1 MSPFIALC
9 LLITYV
15 VWGTTY
21 LAIRFA
27 LTDLPPFLMM
37 GSRFLAAALLL
48 APLVILR
55 QRGKPE
61 DRPTARQVRN
71 CALIGAF
78 MLVGGMGMTAVAEQ
92 TISSGATTVMIA
104 SMPLFSTLWT
114 LLAGGRLRAYEI
126 GAIALGSIGI
136 AVLFRGAEFQ
146 ASTVGVLALTIAIA
160 SWSFGSQ
167 LSKRIDMPKG
177 MMAFVLEMAFGGVAL
192 VLLSL
197 ITGEAW
203 PKHIGMHAA
212 LAWGYLVVFGSAI
225 AFTAYMALVERV
237 STVMATS
244 YVYVNPPIALL
255 MGAWLADEV
264 VAPQTLGAT
273 GIILAA
279 VVVLTAGATRAAR
292 RAAA

>member
-1 MSPFIALC
+1 MTPFIALC

-48 APLVILR
+48 APLVLLR
-55 QRGKPE
+55 QRE
-61 DRPTARQVRN
+61 RVSLRQLRN
-71 CALIGAF
+71 CMLVGAF
-78 MLVGGMGMTAVAEQ
+78 LLVGGMGMTAVAEQ

-104 SMPLFSTLWT
+104 SMPLFSTLWM
-114 LLAGGRLRAYEI
+114 LLAGGRLRGYEVA
-126 GAIALGSIGI
+126 AIALGSIGI

-146 ASTVGVLALTIAIA
+146 ASAGGVLALTTAIA

-177 MMAFVLEMAFGGVAL
+177 LTAFVLEMAFGGVAL
-192 VLLSL
+192 TLLSL
-197 ITGEAW
+197 ATGEHW
-203 PKHIGMHAA
+203 PRQIGLHAA
-212 LAWGYLVVFGSAI
+212 LAWGYQVTFGSAI
-225 AFTAYMALVERV
+225 AFTAYMALVQRV

-255 MGAWLADEV
+255 MGAWLADEQ

-273 GIILAA
+273 AIILSA

-292 RAAA
+292 RAAAA

>member
-1 MSPFIALC
+1 MTPFIALC

-37 GSRFLAAALLL
+37 GSRFLAVALLL
-48 APLVILR
+48 TPIVLLR
-55 QRGKPE
+55 QRE
-61 DRPTARQVRN
+61 RVSLRQLRN
-71 CALIGAF
+71 CMLVGAF
-78 MLVGGMGMTAVAEQ
+78 LLVGGMGMTAVAQQ

-104 SMPLFSTLWT
+104 SMPLFSTLWM
-114 LLAGGRLRAYEI
+114 LLAGGRLRAYEVA
-126 GAIALGSIGI
+126 AIALGSIGI

-146 ASTVGVLALTIAIA
+146 ASTGGVLALTTAIA

-167 LSKRIDMPKG
+167 LSKHLDMPKG
-177 MMAFVLEMAFGGVAL
+177 LTAFVLEMAFGGVAL
-192 VLLSL
+192 TLLSL
-197 ITGEAW
+197 ATGEHW
-203 PKHIGMHAA
+203 PRQIGLHAA
-212 LAWGYLVVFGSAI
+212 LAWGYQVTFGSAI
-225 AFTAYMALVERV
+225 AFTAYMALVQRV

-255 MGAWLADEV
+255 MGAWLADEQ

-273 GIILAA
+273 AIILSA

-292 RAAA
+292 RAAPA

>member
-9 LLITYV
+9 LFITYV

-37 GSRFLAAALLL
+37 GSRFLAAAVLL
-48 APLVILR
+48 APVVILR
-55 QRGKPE
+55 KG
-61 DRPTARQVRN
+61 DRPSWRQVRN

-104 SMPLFSTLWT
+104 SMPVFATLWT
-114 LLAGGRLRAYEI
+114 LLAGGRLRAYEL
-126 GAIALGSIGI
+126 GAIVLGSMGV
-136 AVLFRGAEFQ
+136 AVLLHGAEFQ
-146 ASTVGVLALTIAIA
+146 ASTLGVLALTTAIA

-167 LSKRIDMPKG
+167 LSKRIDMPRG
-177 MMAFVLEMAFGGVAL
+177 MTAFVLEMAFGGVAL

-197 ITGEAW
+197 IVGEAW
-203 PKHIGMHAA
+203 PTHIGLHSA

-264 VAPQTLGAT
+264 VAPQTVGAT

-292 RAAA
+292 RASA

>member
-1 MSPFIALC
+1 MSPFIAVC

-37 GSRFLAAALLL
+37 GSRFLVAAALL
-48 APLVILR
+48 APLILLR
-55 QRGKPE
+55 QRE
-61 DRPTARQVRN
+61 RERPSWRQVRN
-71 CALIGAF
+71 CALIGGF

-136 AVLFRGAEFQ
+136 AVLFHGAEFQ
-146 ASTVGVLALTIAIA
+146 ASTAGVLALTTAIA

-167 LSKRIDMPKG
+167 LSKRIDMRS
-177 MMAFVLEMAFGGVAL
+177 E
-192 VLLSL
+192 
-197 ITGEAW
+197 
-203 PKHIGMHAA
+203 
-212 LAWGYLVVFGSAI
+212 
-225 AFTAYMALVERV
+225 ERRV
-237 STVMATS
+237 GKECR
-244 YVYVNPPIALL
+244 L
-255 MGAWLADEV
+255 
-264 VAPQTLGAT
+264 
-273 GIILAA
+273 
-279 VVVLTAGATRAAR
+279 
-292 RAAA
+292 